1 MMLIFHIVVEVI
13 SKHTLLKKIHRIA
26 ANAASNQKV
35 NIFLKDK
42 KLTSENLIIAEKV
55 GTFAYHAIKHMQ
67 SFRSLDCTSKLIAS
81 LFETKFSLARTKT
94 EAIITNDFAKEA
106 EFRFNIALDQV
117 HFFSVIIDSS
127 NHNCTINIR
136 YFDINNG
143 IQMKLL

>member
-1 MMLIFHIVVEVI
+1 VVEVI